1 MPTCTQVSAELPE
14 QVEMPVFQGELDL
27 VKLQRTADLMQWHG
41 ITGDRLDVAGLVA
54 EAVR

>member
-1 MPTCTQVSAELPE
+1 
-14 QVEMPVFQGELDL
+14 MPVLQGEVDL
-27 VKLQRTADLMQWHG
+27 EKLQRTADLMQRHG

>member
-1 MPTCTQVSAELPE
+1 MSAELADE
-14 QVEMPVFQGELDL
+14 VGMPVLQGEVDL
-27 VKLQRTADLMQWHG
+27 EKLQRTADLMQRHG